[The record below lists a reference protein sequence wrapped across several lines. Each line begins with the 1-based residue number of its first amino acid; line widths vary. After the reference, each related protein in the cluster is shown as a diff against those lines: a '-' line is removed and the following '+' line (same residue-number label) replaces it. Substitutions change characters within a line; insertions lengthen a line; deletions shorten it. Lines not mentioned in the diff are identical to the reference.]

1 MNGLEAGEY
10 VRTRLA
16 DLIPSR
22 TVYLNGVPDG
32 PLPTRYI
39 VVWTSEGSEEHT
51 RATGTV
57 NVQTPSIWVTSVSRN
72 GDAEK
77 AAHEAGWGASRLRA
91 ALRNYRPE
99 SRWALR
105 AVASSPPRRDE
116 TLPETTYSAVE
127 QFTVRSAVRP
137 TPTIPNP

>member
-1 MNGLEAGEY
+1 MNGLEAGTFIQ
-10 VRTRLA
+10 TRLTA
-16 DLIPSR
+16 QIASR

-32 PLPTRYI
+32 VLPARYI
-39 VVWTSEGSEEHT
+39 VVWASEGSEERT
-51 RATGTV
+51 RACDAV

-77 AAHEAGWGASRLRA
+77 AAHEAAWGAAKVRE

-99 SRWALR
+99 SRWAVR
-105 AVASSPPRRDE
+105 AETSSPPRRDE

-127 QFTVRSAVRP
+127 QFSIRSAV
-137 TPTIPNP
+137 